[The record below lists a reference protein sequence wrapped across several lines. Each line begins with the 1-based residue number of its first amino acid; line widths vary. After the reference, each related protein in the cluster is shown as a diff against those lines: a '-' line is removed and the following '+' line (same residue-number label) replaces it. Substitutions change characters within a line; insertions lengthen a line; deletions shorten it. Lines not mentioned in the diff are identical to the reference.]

1 MPRLSTGLYLLLAA
15 CGGGGGF
22 PDAPPPDEAGPTG
35 NFSVTWSVVDQ
46 DNDPIA
52 CERIGAQTVTTL
64 AHNLAYEGGTPET
77 FSCSTGMGTSQALV
91 PGTYEMNFELHGTAG
106 TLATG
111 AKQTPVTI
119 TANQTTALDPVTF
132 QVEALGGLA
141 LQLSTGKPGGN
152 CGATSA
158 DGAGIDQV
166 SITLKHNSDG
176 VCEPITLTISDGA
189 TQTGGSYTI
198 DCTAPVDRACIES
211 DQILSA
217 TGVPSDAYTITV
229 RGKVAGTTCWLNGD
243 SLQVP
248 PLNQTLTR
256 TLNLAQQTQTPGC

>member
-1 MPRLSTGLYLLLAA
+1 MPRLSTALYLLLAA

-77 FSCSTGMGTSQALV
+77 FSCSTGMGTSQGLV
-91 PGTYEMNFELHGTAG
+91 PGTYEMSFELHGTAG

-111 AKQTPVTI
+111 TKQTPITI

-141 LQLSTGKPGGN
+141 LTLSAGSSGN
-152 CGATSA
+152 CAG
-158 DGAGIDQV
+158 GAGIEKM
-166 SITLKHNSDG
+166 SITLKHTSDG

-189 TQTGGSYTI
+189 MQAGGTYTI
-198 DCTAPVDRACIES
+198 DCNAPIERDCIDS
-211 DQILSA
+211 DQVLSA
-217 TGVPSDAYTITV
+217 TGVPSDMYTITV